1 MLDLPPAQLPPE
13 VTTCVATAAAH
24 YRLDPNAALRRI
36 LGRRGKSGEVRIEAG
51 RVELGLYGVPAD
63 KLASLGSAVTADQVR
78 SDDCLNVSVG
88 IYLDSS
94 AMAAPANAPRAE
106 ATPSSGTGPGL
117 AARSRLP
124 ALPKL
129 NPEAESCVA
138 PAAAAYRLP
147 EDVFRAVL
155 RTEGGWVGLKKRN
168 PNGSYDLGPGQINTI
183 HLPALAKQGIT
194 EEMLVSDPCINIHIA
209 AYRLRVEIERAKDFW
224 RGVGNYHS
232 RTPHLHQAYLQR
244 VRANL

>member
-1 MLDLPPAQLPPE
+1 MFDLPPAQLPPE
-13 VTTCVATAAAH
+13 VATCITTAAAH

-36 LGRRGKSGEVRIEAG
+36 LGRQGKSGEVRIVDG
-51 RVELGLYGVPAD
+51 RVELGLYGVQAD
-63 KLASLGSAVTADQVR
+63 KLASLGSHVTADQVR

-88 IYLDSS
+88 IYLDSGAAVPAAS
-94 AMAAPANAPRAE
+94 APKAEPTPPPVAAPGFAAN
-106 ATPSSGTGPGL
+106 
-117 AARSRLP
+117 SRLP

-129 NPEAESCVA
+129 DRKAESCVA

-155 RTEGGWVGLKKRN
+155 RTEGGWAGLKKRN

-183 HLPALAKQGIT
+183 HLSSLAKHGIT
-194 EEMLVSDPCINIHIA
+194 EQMLVSDPCINIHIA